1 MSAHKDLDLFFVPRG
16 IAILGASSRQ
26 GSMGNQ
32 VLLNASRMDYT
43 GGLYPINP
51 HAEEIGG
58 LKCYKQLADVDA
70 PVDLVMLLMRA
81 DLCNMAVDQI
91 VARRK
96 ERGDCGAVIVGSAG
110 FGELATDEGR
120 ERQRYL
126 VENLNTVGTRV
137 IGPNCVGVVDYIH
150 GINTTFT
157 GPPDMQKGGVSII
170 SQSGAFGT
178 AFLRW
183 ARTLGL
189 AGISKFISVGNMA
202 DVSVIELLD
211 YLKDDNTTTSVFVYL
226 EGTTHA
232 RELMNVVKEITKVKP
247 VTILKAGRTS
257 MGSQVAQSHTS
268 SVAGNDALYDAAF
281 EQYGIIRADTVSEL
295 FNTSRVFD
303 KQPLPKGNKVA
314 IMTVV
319 GGPSII
325 CVDMLHRRGQ
335 AKLAKFSEETTK
347 ELKSHLSKAA
357 VVGKPDGYI
366 DMTASVTAELHEEIL
381 SILMKDDDIDGVI
394 FLTTPPG
401 YIDEQKMCEAL
412 IRGYQSVEN
421 KKPVLSVL
429 LSGAD
434 VSKSRTILEA
444 AGLPTFEYPDDAAV
458 VMSNLIKYA
467 DFRRR
472 IVAEA
477 QGE

>member
-1 MSAHKDLDLFFVPRG
+1 
-16 IAILGASSRQ
+16 
-26 GSMGNQ
+26 
-32 VLLNASRMDYT
+32 
-43 GGLYPINP
+43 
-51 HAEEIGG
+51 
-58 LKCYKQLADVDA
+58 
-70 PVDLVMLLMRA
+70 
-81 DLCNMAVDQI
+81 
-91 VARRK
+91 
-96 ERGDCGAVIVGSAG
+96 
-110 FGELATDEGR
+110 
-120 ERQRYL
+120 
-126 VENLNTVGTRV
+126 
-137 IGPNCVGVVDYIH
+137 
-150 GINTTFT
+150 
-157 GPPDMQKGGVSII
+157 MQKGGVSII